1 MEKSLLK
8 FIKTMSRIG
17 KQLINIPTGVT
28 VAVDKQIVTVTGPK
42 GSLTLNIPFKINV
55 EVKDNQVFVN
65 RVSEDKKVKACHGAT
80 RAHINNMV
88 QGVQTPWKKEL
99 EIKGTGYKASVNGN
113 KLRLNVGFIHPVDIT
128 APNGVEFQVPE
139 ETKIV
144 ITGID
149 RMVVGQVASNIRK
162 IRPPEPYKGKGVRYV
177 NEFIKLKAGKK
188 AKA

>member
-1 MEKSLLK
+1 MLKST
-8 FIKTMSRIG
+8 KTMSRIG
-17 KQLINIPTGVT
+17 KQPITIPTGVT
-28 VAVDKQIVTVTGPK
+28 VAVDNRIVTVTGPK
-42 GSLTLNIPFKINV
+42 GNLTLAVPFKINV
-55 EVKDNQVFVN
+55 EVKDNTVFVT

-80 RAHINNMV
+80 RAHLNNMIT
-88 QGVQTPWKKEL
+88 GVQTPWTKEL

-113 KLRLNVGFIHPVDIT
+113 KLKVLAGYIHPVEIT
-128 APNGVEFQVPE
+128 APEGIFFQVPE

-144 ITGID
+144 VTGID

-162 IRPPEPYKGKGVRYV
+162 IRTPEPYKGKGIRYV